1 MVKYKNPKPMVDVII
16 QKGNCIVLIERGK
29 EPYRKKLAIPGGYV
43 EYRETVENAAK
54 REAKE
59 ETSLDI
65 KLKSILGVYSDP
77 KRDPRGHAISTVFIA
92 EPLSDSLVAKSD
104 AAKTYWVQIDEIEL
118 NNLAFDHARIILDYI
133 KWKKISKRSFWSTC
147 KS

>member
-43 EYRETVENAAK
+43 EYGETVENAAK

-65 KLKSILGVYSDP
+65 KLESILGVYSDP
-77 KRDPRGHAISTVFIA
+77 KRDPRDHAISTVFIA
-92 EPLSDSLVAKSD
+92 EPLSDNLVAKSD
-104 AAKTYWVQIDEIEL
+104 ASKTYWVQIDKIEL
-118 NNLAFDHARIILDYI
+118 NNLAFDHARILLDYI
-133 KWKKISKRSFWSTC
+133 KWKKYSKRTFWSTC